1 MHFGTPKV
9 ESVKLLAIINA
20 MNISDLEYMDIAAYK
35 LWAERRNE
43 NDLLELLE
51 DSSMRDPVP
60 NSASGDKDTG
70 CPFDRGAYPSED
82 C

>member
-1 MHFGTPKV
+1 M
-9 ESVKLLAIINA
+9 INNHYSQN

-60 NSASGDKDTG
+60 NSTSGDKDTG
-70 CPFDRGAYPSED
+70 YPFDRGAYPSED
-82 C
+82 R